1 MRTLFEL
8 EKENIKNKKQEER
21 RNRELQK
28 IFSLDRKLEQMANAK
43 HQEELQSLYPHRENS
58 EGTCVP
64 GDIIVS
70 SNSSLDMS
78 CGMSDSINRK
88 VSWRVWYNQILL
100 NKFNTSKVLY
110 KESHFYKLSGLTIC
124 KQGIQLIHWLPVL
137 LEEVTGS
144 NEWIRRL
151 VLPKMYCRRQTFVIR
166 LVWI

>member
-21 RNRELQK
+21 RNRQLQK

-64 GDIIVS
+64 GDIVS

-78 CGMSDSINRK
+78 RGMADSINRK
-88 VSWRVWYNQILL
+88 VSLRVLYNQTLL
-100 NKFNTSKVLY
+100 DKFTTSEVLH
-110 KESHFYKLSGLTIC
+110 KQSHSYNLSGLTIC
-124 KQGIQLIHWLPVL
+124 KQGIQLI
-137 LEEVTGS
+137 
-144 NEWIRRL
+144 R
-151 VLPKMYCRRQTFVIR
+151 
-166 LVWI
+166 